1 MTTGYTKDDVKMH
14 REGYGFTRTPA
25 INVKFYGH
33 IDPELVADRLGC
45 SLPRAETC
53 LQYAGETLA
62 EMAEDFWDDIARD
75 IFGDESLKVKVY
87 SEGRSGGWLIVK
99 GLPDIEYWDAI
110 MLGKWRSL
118 EVTLHNAIKVPDF
131 DYVIDL
137 IETNEW
143 HVEPEEEGCCK

>member
-62 EMAEDFWDDIARD
+62 EMFWDDAEDIARD
-75 IFGDESLKVKVY
+75 IFGDESLKVY

-118 EVTLHNAIKVPDF
+118 EVRLQNEVKYIGEF
-131 DYVIDL
+131 DHVIDL
-137 IETNEW
+137 IEANEW

>member
-1 MTTGYTKDDVKMH
+1 MTTGYTKDDVEMH

-25 INVKFYGH
+25 INVKYYGRG
-33 IDPELVADRLGC
+33 IDPDRVADRLGC
-45 SLPRAETC
+45 SPQRAELC
-53 LQYAGETLA
+53 LEYAGETLC
-62 EMAEDFWDDIARD
+62 EMFWEDAEDTARD
-75 IFGDESLKVKVY
+75 IFGDKSLKVY
-87 SEGRSGGWLIVK
+87 SEGRSGGWLVVK

-118 EVTLHNAIKVPDF
+118 EVRLQNEVKYLGEF